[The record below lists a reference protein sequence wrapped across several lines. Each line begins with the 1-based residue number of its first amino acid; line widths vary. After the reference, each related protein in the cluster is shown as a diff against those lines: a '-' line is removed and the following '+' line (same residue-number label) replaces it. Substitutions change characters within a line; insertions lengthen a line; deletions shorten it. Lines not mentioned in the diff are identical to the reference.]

1 MPIQHAIWKVGAT
14 PVPLTVSKLA
24 TEKDLEDMITARPEM
39 ISSGWMLIGRQVRT
53 SYGGFIDLLA
63 IAPDGSL
70 VLIELKRDKT
80 PREIVAQALDYASW
94 MENLEPDK
102 IGQIYEGFRKGCSLS
117 TDFENRF
124 GAKLDQETMNETHQI
139 IIVAAE
145 LDDATER
152 ILGYLNARGIAINA
166 MFFQVFGHG
175 EDKFLSRAWLIDPSE
190 TQMNA
195 TITVEKG
202 KKLDWNG
209 EYYVAFGDAE
219 SRSWEDARRYGYIS
233 AGGGVWY
240 SRTLNMLSPGDRVWV
255 MIPKKGYVGVG
266 IVTEE
271 VKSVKEFTVMVGGVE
286 TPALEV
292 LQHRE
297 KHELAK
303 DDEEL
308 AEYFVAVDWLDTVPA
323 DQAVWEV
330 GFFAQQNSASRPR
343 AEAWRYTVEKLKE
356 SFPNWDKEKYPVQ
369 GGECVWGG
377 GGVKLK
383 G

>member
-1 MPIQHAIWKVGAT
+1 M
-14 PVPLTVSKLA
+14 PLTISKLA
-24 TEKDLEDMITARPEM
+24 SEKDLEDMITARPEM

-53 SYGGFIDLLA
+53 SYGGYIDLLA

-70 VLIELKRDKT
+70 ILIELKRDKT

-94 MENLEPDK
+94 MENLKPDK
-102 IGQIYEGFRKGCSLS
+102 IAQIYDVFSKGRKLS
-117 TDFENRF
+117 DDFKARF
-124 GAKLDQETMNETHQI
+124 NEDLDVEKLNETHQI
-139 IIVAAE
+139 ILVAAE

-152 ILGYLNARGIAINA
+152 ILGYLNARDIAINA
-166 MFFQVFGHG
+166 MFFQVFSHG
-175 EDKFLSRAWLIDPSE
+175 DEQFLSRAWLIDPGE
-190 TQMNA
+190 TQINA
-195 TITVEKG
+195 TTATRGDG

-219 SRSWEDARRYGYIS
+219 SRSWEDARKYGYIS

-240 SRTLNMLSPGDRVWV
+240 SRTLKMLSPGDRMWV

-271 VKSVKEFTVMVGGVE
+271 VKSVKEFTVMVDGVE

-303 DDEEL
+303 DNEEL
-308 AEYFVAVDWLDTVPA
+308 AEYFVSVDWLHTVPA

-356 SFPNWDKEKYPVQ
+356 SFPNWN
-369 GGECVWGG
+369 
-377 GGVKLK
+377 K
-383 G
+383 GTGKSQAGMTELEIDR